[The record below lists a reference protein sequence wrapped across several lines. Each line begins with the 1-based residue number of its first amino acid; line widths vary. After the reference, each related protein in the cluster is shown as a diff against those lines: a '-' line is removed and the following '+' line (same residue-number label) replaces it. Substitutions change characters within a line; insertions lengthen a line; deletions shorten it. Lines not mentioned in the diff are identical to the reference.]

1 METGVIGNRLRAMG
15 RDLAAWRVSRR
26 CNWRRNQLEPLRNRC
41 QANGARLGE
50 YGTNSGAW
58 EPAVLKKSDGPG
70 GSGRNAKPTINDVA
84 RLAGVSKKTVSRVIN
99 RSALLNGE
107 TRERVEKV
115 IRELGYVPNPQARAL
130 ALRRNFLVGLIHDN
144 PNAQMVLNM
153 QQGILEALQ
162 GTEFEMVVRPVDRNS
177 SMMLDDVRHF
187 LERQRLFG
195 VVLLPPISEN
205 DALAR
210 LCDEVGCRY
219 VRLGSAELDD
229 AAHMVASNDREAVR
243 EATDYLIREGHR
255 LIGLIEGPDGFRSAR
270 ERRLGF
276 EDAIAAAGLKLPRSL
291 IAGGNYTF
299 ETGVTAAHRL
309 FDLSPRPTAIFASND
324 EMAAGVVFAARERGV
339 AVPQDLSVIGF
350 DDTPIA
356 AHIWPPLTT
365 VRWPIVSM
373 ARSAAR
379 KLVGDIVDGTGAE
392 SLPSMLPSTLVKRA
406 SVAPPP

>member
-1 METGVIGNRLRAMG
+1 MGTSDDNGGRA
-15 RDLAAWRVSRR
+15 
-26 CNWRRNQLEPLRNRC
+26 
-41 QANGARLGE
+41 
-50 YGTNSGAW
+50 
-58 EPAVLKKSDGPG
+58 
-70 GSGRNAKPTINDVA
+70 AKPTINDVA

-99 RSALLNGE
+99 RSPLLNAE
-107 TRERVEKV
+107 TRLKVEKV
-115 IRELGYVPNPQARAL
+115 IGELGYVPNPQARAL
-130 ALRRNFLVGLIHDN
+130 ALRRNFLIGLIHDN

-162 GTEFEMVVRPVDRNS
+162 GTEFEMVVRPVDRTS
-177 SMMLDDVRHF
+177 SAMLDDVRTF

-205 DALAR
+205 DALAG

-219 VRLGSAELDD
+219 VRMGSAQLDD
-229 AAHMVASNDREAVR
+229 AQHMVASNDREAVR
-243 EATDYLIREGHR
+243 EATEYLIQQGHT
-255 LIGLIEGPDGFRSAR
+255 LIALVEGPDGFRSAR

-276 EDAIAAAGLKLPRSL
+276 EDALGAAGLSLARSL
-291 IAGGNYTF
+291 IARGNYTF
-299 ETGVTAAHRL
+299 ETGVTAANRL

-324 EMAAGVVFAARERGV
+324 EMAAGVVFAARERGI
-339 AVPQDLSVIGF
+339 AVPEELSVIGF

-373 ARSAAR
+373 ARAAAR
-379 KLVGDIVDGTGAE
+379 KLVGDIVGGAAAAE
-392 SLPSMLPSTLVKRA
+392 QPAELPSTLVKRA

>member
-1 METGVIGNRLRAMG
+1 MG
-15 RDLAAWRVSRR
+15 AKGKVAKAGDDG
-26 CNWRRNQLEPLRNRC
+26 
-41 QANGARLGE
+41 NGAR
-50 YGTNSGAW
+50 GAR
-58 EPAVLKKSDGPG
+58 A
-70 GSGRNAKPTINDVA
+70 TINDVA

-99 RSALLNGE
+99 RSPLLNEE
-107 TRERVEKV
+107 TRGRVEKV

-177 SMMLDDVRHF
+177 SAMLDDVRTF

-219 VRLGSAELDD
+219 VRMGSAQLDD
-229 AAHMVASNDREAVR
+229 SAHMVASNDREAVR
-243 EATDYLIREGHR
+243 EATDFLIQQGHR

-276 EDAIAAAGLKLPRSL
+276 EDALQAAGLTLPRSL
-291 IAGGNYTF
+291 IAQGNYTF
-299 ETGVTAAHRL
+299 ETGVTAANRL
-309 FDLSPRPTAIFASND
+309 LDLSPRPTAIFASND
-324 EMAAGVVFAARERGV
+324 EMAAGIVFAARERGISI
-339 AVPQDLSVIGF
+339 PDELSVIGF

-373 ARSAAR
+373 ARAAAR
-379 KLVGDIVDGTGAE
+379 KLVGDMVGGQAASE
-392 SLPSMLPSTLVKRA
+392 QPSELPSTLVKRA
-406 SVAPPP
+406 SVAAPPLA

>member
-1 METGVIGNRLRAMG
+1 LNKNDAQNGGNRT
-15 RDLAAWRVSRR
+15 
-26 CNWRRNQLEPLRNRC
+26 P
-41 QANGARLGE
+41 
-50 YGTNSGAW
+50 
-58 EPAVLKKSDGPG
+58 
-70 GSGRNAKPTINDVA
+70 KPTINDVA

-99 RSALLNGE
+99 RSPLLNEE
-107 TRERVEKV
+107 TREKVEQV

-130 ALRRNFLVGLIHDN
+130 ALGRNFLIGLIHDN

-177 SMMLDDVRHF
+177 AMMLDDVRHF

-195 VVLLPPISEN
+195 VVILPPISEN

-219 VRLGSAELDD
+219 VRMGSAQLDD
-229 AAHMVASNDREAVR
+229 DDHMVASNDREVVR
-243 EATDYLIREGHR
+243 EATAHLIAQGHR

-276 EDAIAAAGLKLPRSL
+276 EDALAAAGITLPRSL

-299 ETGVTAAHRL
+299 ETGVTAAHQL
-309 FDLSPRPTAIFASND
+309 LDLSPRPTAIFASND
-324 EMAAGVVFAARERGV
+324 EMAAGVIFAARERGV
-339 AVPQDLSVIGF
+339 GVPDELSVIGF

-379 KLVGDIVDGTGAE
+379 KLVFDMVGGLGE
-392 SLPSMLPSTLVKRA
+392 QPSMLPSRLIHRA
-406 SVAPPP
+406 SVAPPKA